1 VVIVS
6 IGEHC
11 KNKRLNTNKMKGAQ
25 HEKPEI
31 VDYHPPATWSSDFQV
46 LKSMIFAD
54 VKGETQQERLES
66 FYVTQA
72 DLYDSYRHRMLHGR
86 FPMVKAMPAP
96 KGGVWVDMGGG
107 TGSNLEF
114 FSSNLNH
121 WGKVVVLD
129 LCPSLAETARRRV
142 RSGGWDSFVDVVVG
156 DACDH
161 GCPGMPA
168 SGTVDVVT
176 FSYAL
181 TMIPDWREAI
191 RNAHRML
198 KPVSSIILN

>member
-1 VVIVS
+1 M
-6 IGEHC
+6 ETA
-11 KNKRLNTNKMKGAQ
+11 NEER
-25 HEKPEI
+25 PEI

-96 KGGVWVDMGGG
+96 KDGVWVDMGGG

-114 FSSNLNH
+114 YGSNLSH
-121 WGKVVVLD
+121 WRRVVVLD

-142 RSGGWDSFVDVVVG
+142 RSNGWENFVSVVVG
-156 DACDH
+156 DACDAT
-161 GCPGMPA
+161 CPGMPA
-168 SGTVDVVT
+168 TGTVDVVT

-198 KPVSSIILN
+198 KPVTINILFANTFC